1 MPGIPKSFRDPQ
13 KKERGNLTMVINR
26 EEEMQIIEDSFT
38 RPLGVA
44 GTSVFAKP
52 VDLLLGG
59 YGHVG
64 CS

>member
-26 EEEMQIIEDSFT
+26 EEEKQSIEDSFT

-44 GTSVFAKP
+44 GTSVFVKP
-52 VDLLLGG
+52 VELLLGG

>member
-1 MPGIPKSFRDPQ
+1 MPGIPKSFMDPQ

-26 EEEMQIIEDSFT
+26 EEEKQSIEDSFT
-38 RPLGVA
+38 RHLGVA
-44 GTSVFAKP
+44 GTSVFVKP

>member
-13 KKERGNLTMVINR
+13 KKESGNLTMVINR
-26 EEEMQIIEDSFT
+26 EEEKQSIEDSFT
-38 RPLGVA
+38 RHLGVA
-44 GTSVFAKP
+44 GTSVFVKP